1 MLINEAARPLSL
13 AVTAEHEMLLR
24 AVRDF
29 ADKEIVPIA
38 AAFDESGDF
47 PLETVRKMGAMGLMG
62 IEAPEEYGGA
72 GMDTLAYAL
81 TMIEIAKADAS
92 HSTIVSV
99 NNSLYCNGIM
109 QFGTEAQKQAW
120 VRPVA
125 AGEQIGA
132 YSLTEPMSGS
142 DAGAMSSRAALNEA
156 GTHYI
161 INGRKSW
168 VTNGPVADRLVLFT
182 MTAAEERHRGITA
195 FLIDARQAGFSR
207 GKIEPKLGI
216 RASATCEIIF
226 DDYECPIENVL
237 GEVGQGFKIAMAVLD
252 AGRIGIA
259 AQALGIAEAAY
270 EATLDYAR
278 GRQAFGAPIGSFQMI
293 QQKIADMK
301 TRIEAGRALLFQA
314 IIAKEQALAQGGR
327 YTTEASMAKLF
338 CSETAAFV
346 TDEALQIHG
355 GMGYSK
361 EMPIERYYRDA
372 RITRI
377 YEGTSEIQRMVI
389 ARSELG
395 VR

>member
-1 MLINEAARPLSL
+1 MVVADPSRSL
-13 AVTAEHEMLLR
+13 TLTMTEEHDMLLQ

-29 ADKEIVPIA
+29 AQSEIVPIA
-38 AAFDESGDF
+38 EEFDESAEF
-47 PLETVRKMGAMGLMG
+47 PLDTVRKMGEMGLMG
-62 IEAPEEYGGA
+62 IEVPEEYGGS
-72 GMDTLAYAL
+72 GMDTLAYVL

-92 HSTIVSV
+92 HSTILSV

-109 QFGTEAQKQAW
+109 IFGTEQQKHDW
-120 VRPVA
+120 VTPIASGQQV
-125 AGEQIGA
+125 GA

-142 DAGAMSSRAALNEA
+142 DAGKMASRAVLNEA

-168 VTNGPVADRLVLFT
+168 VTSGPVTERLVLFT
-182 MTAAEERHRGITA
+182 MTDAEQGHKGITA
-195 FLIDARQAGFSR
+195 FLIDTTQAGFIR
-207 GKIEPKLGI
+207 GKKEPKLGI
-216 RASATCEIIF
+216 RASATSEIIF
-226 DDYECPIENVL
+226 ENYECPVENVL
-237 GEVGQGFKIAMAVLD
+237 GQVGQGFKIAMTVLD

-259 AQALGIAEAAY
+259 SQALGIAEAAY
-270 EATLDYAR
+270 EASLVYAR
-278 GRQAFGAPIGSFQMI
+278 ERQAFGAPIGSFQMI

-301 TRIEAGRALLFQA
+301 TRIEASRGLLYNA
-314 IIAKEQALAQGGR
+314 IIAKEKSKRNKTR

-361 EMPIERYYRDA
+361 ELPIERYYRDA

-389 ARSELG
+389 ARNELG
-395 VR
+395 IR